1 MRRALPAAGTFVLTL
16 GLLDPIRLPE
26 LAAGLAA
33 AAGSAALVLLLS
45 VACSRAACRRHCREV
60 PPPAAAPPAGSRWYS
75 QPPTQPM
82 DFGPHLY
89 EMPGSGGTVGPVW
102 VPPPLYCGP
111 DLSSEAWPDGHEPP
125 PADWDAVHRN
135 VGRDWA
141 AIMRRPDQQPGT
153 SDMTEFEEEWK
164 TP

>member
-1 MRRALPAAGTFVLTL
+1 MPAAGTFVLTL

-33 AAGSAALVLLLS
+33 AAGAAGVVLLLA
-45 VACSRAACRRHCREV
+45 VTASRAACRRHCREV
-60 PPPAAAPPAGSRWYS
+60 PPTAAAPPAGSRWYS

-82 DFGPHLY
+82 DFGL
-89 EMPGSGGTVGPVW
+89 PGERARRT
-102 VPPPLYCGP
+102 PPRDEWERPLYR
-111 DLSSEAWPDGHEPP
+111 DARLDGHESPP
-125 PADWDAVHRN
+125 VDWDAIHLN

-141 AIMRRPDQQPGT
+141 AIMRRPDEAWGT
-153 SDMTEFEEEWK
+153 ADMAEFEEDWK